1 MTQHPNLFAALAAP
15 FDSGELKLRPQ
26 AGRQIPYVTSRTIM
40 NRLDE
45 VLGPENWWDDFVP
58 LEHSVICRL
67 TIRLPDGTVLTKC
80 DAGGYAGLADP
91 GDDDKSGFADAFK
104 RTAVKFGVG
113 RYLYRDGVPNFSRT
127 EVTRPV
133 KHEPATVSP
142 AAAAVAAST
151 AVAVSSAGAASSAP
165 QALAVAD
172 QGNAVPRSGRALF
185 AWTKDQD
192 QKFEYGLLKYLNTWA
207 KSQQLPARMVDWDSD
222 QVSQAYSEA
231 CRRVRALQTKR
242 PGVDAV
248 LSN

>member
-1 MTQHPNLFAALAAP
+1 MTQHPDLFAALAAP
-15 FDSGELKLRPQ
+15 FDPSELKLRSQ
-26 AGRQIPYVTSRTIM
+26 AGRQMPYVTARTIM
-40 NRLDE
+40 NRLDD

-113 RYLYRDGVPNFSRT
+113 RYLYRDGVPRFARDDLKNDPPSSSRN
-127 EVTRPV
+127 RRRGRAP
-133 KHEPATVSP
+133 PAPRRQRRHP
-142 AAAAVAAST
+142 APSARASEE
-151 AVAVSSAGAASSAP
+151 GAS
-165 QALAVAD
+165 L
-172 QGNAVPRSGRALF
+172 PRTGRALF

-192 QKFEYGLLKYLNTWA
+192 EKFEYGLLKYLNAWA
-207 KSQQLPARMVDWDSD
+207 KSQEFPARMVDWDSE

-231 CRRVRALQTKR
+231 PPQGADRSRRRDTGPKPSVELSRA
-242 PGVDAV
+242 GEH
-248 LSN
+248 